1 MKSKQEHSPAKED
14 KIGRC
19 SSQLSQDR
27 DMVLSLKARS
37 GGVPSNKLERG
48 TKSSQ

>member
-27 DMVLSLKARS
+27 DMVQPIKARS
-37 GGVPSNKLERG
+37 GCVPDNELKRG
-48 TKSSQ
+48 TWSSQ